1 MASRMHAD
9 QIPVGV
15 ETVRALLAAQF
26 AHWAELPIER
36 VDSSG
41 TVNAMF
47 RLGDDKVVRLP
58 FLAHGAPGIDHE
70 AAWLPRLAPHL
81 SALVPTVSVPTV
93 LEVGRPGAGY
103 PFTWLI
109 LDWLGGEHPTPGDEQ
124 LSPELA
130 LDLARFIDAL
140 RAIDTAGAPVG
151 YRGGSFRGLD
161 DSVRGC
167 LAQIGDLLDV
177 PVLTEVWEEA
187 MAASQWNRQ
196 PVWVHCDLLAA
207 NLLVADGRL
216 RGVLDFATS
225 GIGDPA
231 CDLMPAWSVL
241 TADTRDRFRDA
252 VAADDATWSRGKG
265 WMLAQAAIAL
275 PYYRHTNRMMAD
287 NSLRALR
294 ELTNERV

>member
-1 MASRMHAD
+1 
-9 QIPVGV
+9 
-15 ETVRALLAAQF
+15 
-26 AHWAELPIER
+26 
-36 VDSSG
+36 
-41 TVNAMF
+41 
-47 RLGDDKVVRLP
+47 
-58 FLAHGAPGIDHE
+58 
-70 AAWLPRLAPHL
+70 
-81 SALVPTVSVPTV
+81 
-93 LEVGRPGAGY
+93 
-103 PFTWLI
+103 
-109 LDWLGGEHPTPGDEQ
+109 
-124 LSPELA
+124 
-130 LDLARFIDAL
+130 L
-140 RAIDTAGAPVG
+140 RAIDTPGAPVG
-151 YRGGSFRGLD
+151 YRGGSFHGLD

-167 LAQIGDLLDV
+167 LAQIDDLVDV

-187 MAASQWNRQ
+187 LAASQWNRQ

-287 NSLRALR
+287 NSLHALR